1 MIGPEEGLETGSL
14 RPPGNRQL
22 LGVGQALL
30 GLDHQGKSHERPP
43 GCGWLAIIVVDAM
56 IARW

>member
-22 LGVGQALL
+22 LGVRQALL
-30 GLDHQGKSHERPP
+30 GLDHQGKSHERPL
-43 GCGWLAIIVVDAM
+43 GVVGWQLSWLT
-56 IARW
+56 R